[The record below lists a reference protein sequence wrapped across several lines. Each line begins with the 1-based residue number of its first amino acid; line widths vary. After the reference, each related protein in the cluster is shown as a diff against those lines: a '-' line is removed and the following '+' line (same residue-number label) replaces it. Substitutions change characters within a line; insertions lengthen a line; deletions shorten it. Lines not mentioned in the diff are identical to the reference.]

1 MPKEMSPARVT
12 AYSILFRMD
21 SGDSNSGELLAES
34 QKRLEGPDRGLCHQV
49 VLGTIRRQALLDRV
63 IDSMTRGKKLD
74 REVRTILRLSIFQLR
89 FLDRV
94 PDYAVVN
101 DAVNLAHRAGKASA
115 KGLINAVL
123 RGYLR
128 QDVKLEF
135 ADELD
140 RLSVETSHP
149 RWILEKWIADF
160 GLQNAEEIAR
170 ANCIEPS
177 MEYRLTPKG
186 RNAGILMDADGAV
199 DTEKLIDLADDGLI
213 YIQDRGS
220 QIVAETI
227 VLQKGER
234 LVDVCAAP
242 GGKASLIAMNNPE
255 AFVFAGDVSLRR
267 AQTMR
272 SIFLRQECPIPVLV
286 FDAEASIPFEGRSM
300 DAVFVDAPC
309 TGTGTIRRNP
319 EIASRISLDEIR
331 TSALRQSRILDSA
344 SLMVRSGGRLIYS
357 TCSLEKEE
365 NEEVCESFLSRH
377 SGFEKISLTER
388 EGVVLSDGF
397 LRTFPN
403 LHGTD
408 GFFVAAFLKK

>member
-1 MPKEMSPARVT
+1 MPKEISPARIT
-12 AYSILFRMD
+12 AYSILLRMD
-21 SGDSNSGELLAES
+21 SGDSNSAELLAEN
-34 QKRLEGPDRGLCHQV
+34 QKQLEGPDRGLCHQV
-49 VLGTIRRQALLDRV
+49 VLGTIRRQVLLDRL
-63 IDSMTRGKKLD
+63 IESMTRGKRLD
-74 REVRTILRLSIFQLR
+74 PEVRTILMMSIFQLR

-128 QDVKLEF
+128 KEVKLEF
-135 ADELD
+135 ADEID

-160 GLQNAEEIAR
+160 GRKNAEEIAR

-186 RNAGILMDADGAV
+186 VTAGISIDGNDTVDA
-199 DTEKLIDLADDGLI
+199 EKLIDLADQGLI

-220 QIVAETI
+220 QLVAETI
-227 VLQKGER
+227 ELQRGER

-242 GGKASLIAMNNPE
+242 GGKASLIAMNNPD

-272 SIFLRQECPIPVLV
+272 SIFLRQDNRIPVFV
-286 FDAEASIPFEGRSM
+286 SDAEKMLPFQNETF
-300 DAVFVDAPC
+300 DVVFVDAPC

-319 EIASRISLDEIR
+319 EIVTRISPTEIGQ
-331 TSALRQSRILDSA
+331 SALRQSRILDAA
-344 SLMVRSGGRLIYS
+344 SLMVKSGGRLIYS

-365 NEEVCESFLSRH
+365 NEEVCESFLSRCQ
-377 SGFEKISLTER
+377 GFGKISLIER
-388 EGVVLSDGF
+388 LGTVSKDGF

>member
-1 MPKEMSPARVT
+1 MAKEISPARIT
-12 AYSILFRMD
+12 AYSILLRVD
-21 SGDSNSGELLAES
+21 SGESHSAELIAEN
-34 QKRLEGPDRGLCHQV
+34 QKQLEGPDRGLCHQV
-49 VLGTIRRQALLDRV
+49 VLGTLRRQMLIDRV
-63 IDSMTRGKKLD
+63 IQSMTKGKKLD
-74 REVRTILRLSIFQLR
+74 REVRIILRLSIFQLR

-94 PDYAVVN
+94 PGYAVVN

-128 QDVKLEF
+128 KEVSLEF
-135 ADELD
+135 ADEID

-149 RWILEKWIADF
+149 GWILEKWIADF
-160 GLQNAEEIAR
+160 GCQAAEEIAR

-177 MEYRLTPKG
+177 LEYRLTPKG
-186 RNAGILMDADGAV
+186 VNAGISIDADDAP
-199 DTEKLIDLADDGLI
+199 DSEKLIDLADQGLI

-227 VLQKGER
+227 ELQKDER
-234 LVDVCAAP
+234 LIDVCAAP
-242 GGKASLIAMNNPE
+242 GGKASLIAMNNPH
-255 AFVFAGDVSLRR
+255 ACVIAGDLSIKR

-272 SIFLRQECPIPVLV
+272 TIFLRQGSRIPVLA
-286 FDAEASIPFEGRSM
+286 FDAERSIPFE
-300 DAVFVDAPC
+300 DELFDVVFIDAPC

-319 EIASRISLDEIR
+319 EIASRISETEIMA
-331 TSALRQSRILDSA
+331 SAARQTRIIETASA
-344 SLMVRSGGRLIYS
+344 MVRRGGRLIYS

-365 NEEVCESFLSRH
+365 NEDVCNVFISR
-377 SGFEKISLTER
+377 FPEFDRMSLVER
-388 EGVVLSDGF
+388 EGTVSRDGF
-397 LRTFPN
+397 LRTFPH